1 MKNIIVAPVS
11 KNIDALFVGIK
22 EFPTEKVVLLAPA
35 KYSDEAKKAKR
46 DLERFRIPA
55 HVIALEGDM
64 WEETFRAIAEIKNTS
79 DKEILVNV
87 STGDELTQCAATSA
101 AFVNGLKAFG
111 VVNDEVMLL
120 PVLKFN
126 YYKLIPEKKML
137 VLNLLHNE
145 KDCCA
150 SFDELGKRLGMSL
163 PLVSYHIN
171 GNAKSEG
178 LKQMGLVDVTERK
191 GRLHIS
197 LTSLGRLLIKG
208 YVA

>member
-1 MKNIIVAPVS
+1 MKSIIVAPVS
-11 KNIDALFVGIK
+11 KNISALFVGIK
-22 EFPTEKVVLLAPA
+22 EFPTEKVVLITPE
-35 KYSDEAKKAKR
+35 KHMDEAKKTKR

-55 HVIALEGDM
+55 SIVGIEGDI
-64 WEETFRAIAEIKNTS
+64 WEETFRAIAEIRSTT

-101 AFVNGLKAFG
+101 AFVNGLKAFA
-111 VVNDEVMLL
+111 VVKDEVMLL

-126 YYKLIPEKKML
+126 YYKLIPEKKMMI
-137 VLNLLHNE
+137 LNLLHNE
-145 KDCCA
+145 NDCCA

-178 LKQMGLVDVTERK
+178 LKQMGLVGVIEKK
-191 GRLHIS
+191 GRANIS
-197 LTSLGRLLIKG
+197 LTALGRLLIKG
-208 YVA
+208 HVS